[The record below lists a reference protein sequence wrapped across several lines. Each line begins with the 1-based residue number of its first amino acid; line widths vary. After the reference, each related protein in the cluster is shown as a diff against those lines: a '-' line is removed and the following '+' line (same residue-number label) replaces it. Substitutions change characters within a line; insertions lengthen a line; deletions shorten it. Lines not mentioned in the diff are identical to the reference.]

1 MARLPDRQIEVSGK
15 VYNLRFSLK
24 AMAALQEHFGLASL
38 TELQGAMERV
48 SAGDVAGVIWA
59 GLRTH
64 HPEVTKDMAMDMAD
78 DLGLDGA
85 MKLLNEG
92 FGAAMPEGDG
102 DADPRTPGR

>member
-15 VYNLRFSLK
+15 VYTLRFSLK

-38 TELQGAMERV
+38 ADLHAAMERV
-48 SAGDVAGVIWA
+48 SANDVAGVIWA

-85 MKLLNEG
+85 MQLLNDG
-92 FGAAMPEGDG
+92 FGAAMPEGG
-102 DADPRTPGR
+102 DEDPLKPGR